1 MTTFNYIQDIDTFLK
16 DKDWKHI
23 KDWSG
28 YIITN
33 TGDVISEG
41 NKSNHNLPILLNQS
55 PDKDGYLRVTLANNR
70 YRKTKRVNILV
81 AEHFLAAET
90 DKNKN
95 IVNHIDKNK
104 QNNHCNNLEWVT
116 NYENWKH
123 SEEDQPKQ
131 EMKVCQMDLSGNV
144 LNYYKSLMEASR
156 QTGISQGNISNNIAG
171 RCKSVGG
178 YKWRL
183 V

>member
-1 MTTFNYIQDIDTFLK
+1 MTTFNYIQDIDSFLK

-41 NKSNHNLPILLNQS
+41 NKSNHNLPILLNQN

-95 IVNHIDKNK
+95 IVNHIDKK
-104 QNNHCNNLEWVT
+104 QT
-116 NYENWKH
+116 K
-123 SEEDQPKQ
+123 QPLQ
-131 EMKVCQMDLSGNV
+131 QLRM
-144 LNYYKSLMEASR
+144 
-156 QTGISQGNISNNIAG
+156 
-171 RCKSVGG
+171 G
-178 YKWRL
+178 Y
-183 V
+183 